1 MNVSAP
7 KIDDIYDNVIL
18 SKSML
23 AYAENVTEIGNL
35 IFTSPDDN
43 ETLSAN
49 DTLTFEPKE
58 YIFDRKGVRF
68 IFVTLYSLVFCCC
81 FFGKSR
87 HSNLRSNPERNL
99 NLRKLEHKFQS

>member
-1 MNVSAP
+1 MNVSES
-7 KIDDIYDNVIL
+7 KIDDIYDNVSIL
-18 SKSML
+18 RKSML
-23 AYAENVTEIGNL
+23 TYAENVTEIGNL

-49 DTLTFEPKE
+49 DTFSFEPKE

-81 FFGKSR
+81 FFGK
-87 HSNLRSNPERNL
+87 
-99 NLRKLEHKFQS
+99 FQDGSP